1 MHTRYIFYGSE
12 ERNKGIN
19 VNNSFKWSI
28 CTVRNASVFVHEWV
42 HECMSNTDVTEDL
55 YIKEKKRTSY
65 KYLQLVEINAMIIAL
80 YYIII

>member
-1 MHTRYIFYGSE
+1 MEVKKEIKELMWIIALNDQSVQL
-12 ERNKGIN
+12 RN
-19 VNNSFKWSI
+19 V
-28 CTVRNASVFVHEWV
+28 SVFVHERM
-42 HECMSNTDVTEDL
+42 HECMSNDTDVTEDL

>member
-1 MHTRYIFYGSE
+1 MEVKKEIKELMWIIALNDQS
-12 ERNKGIN
+12 
-19 VNNSFKWSI
+19 VQL
-28 CTVRNASVFVHEWV
+28 RNASVFVHEWV